1 MNVHGYVCLDACAG
15 EMETELKFTG
25 HLLCP
30 EFGLGPG
37 DPNMN
42 KTLQGSLRLLKEVAP
57 PPPTQWGSGNTR
69 TEEALAL
76 DPTHLVR
83 TERQS
88 HFCAKRRYRVF
99 SHRKENRH
107 CKASWFLPPPQHWS
121 RIWTQT
127 LKNHCFF
134 SILFSLCASV
144 WKYFLLNSLPS
155 P

>member
-57 PPPTQWGSGNTR
+57 PPPRPSEVQETPGLRKPWLWTQHIWYGLRGKAISVQRGGIVSF
-69 TEEALAL
+69 
-76 DPTHLVR
+76 H
-83 TERQS
+83 TERRTAIVKLHGS
-88 HFCAKRRYRVF
+88 CP
-99 SHRKENRH
+99 
-107 CKASWFLPPPQHWS
+107 LPNIDPGYELRP
-121 RIWTQT
+121 
-127 LKNHCFF
+127 
-134 SILFSLCASV
+134 
-144 WKYFLLNSLPS
+144 
-155 P
+155 